1 MKRKIVLGL
10 VVRAQLVQ
18 EKTTYRSLDSS
29 DKKQASTNNVD
40 RNGGQSRQIAGMNV
54 GRYSLSVVRPSNHS
68 RTHRKGSTTPYG
80 PHALIA
86 FITASEPSS
95 LITRFMLYA
104 STCKLIS
111 VLTRPM
117 VRVRK

>member
-1 MKRKIVLGL
+1 MTEHGPERVKTRSHWELTKPVSDRGAAFRLRQPERRITADHIA
-10 VVRAQLVQ
+10 RAQQ
-18 EKTTYRSLDSS
+18 PPY
-29 DKKQASTNNVD
+29 
-40 RNGGQSRQIAGMNV
+40 
-54 GRYSLSVVRPSNHS
+54 GRYAR
-68 RTHRKGSTTPYG
+68 
-80 PHALIA
+80 IA
-86 FITASEPSS
+86 FITASGPSS

>member
-1 MKRKIVLGL
+1 MGALE
-10 VVRAQLVQ
+10 VVADVRMSVGKLAPMAGDGPERV
-18 EKTTYRSLDSS
+18 KTRSHWELTKPVS
-29 DKKQASTNNVD
+29 DQGAAFRLRQPD
-40 RNGGQSRQIAGMNV
+40 RQITADHIANAQQPPY
-54 GRYSLSVVRPSNHS
+54 GRYAR
-68 RTHRKGSTTPYG
+68 
-80 PHALIA
+80 IA